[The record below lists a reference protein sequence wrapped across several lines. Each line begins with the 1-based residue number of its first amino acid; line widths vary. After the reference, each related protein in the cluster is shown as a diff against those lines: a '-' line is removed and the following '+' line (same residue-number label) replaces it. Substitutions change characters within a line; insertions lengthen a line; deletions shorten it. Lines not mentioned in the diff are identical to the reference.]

1 VSSYT
6 LGAAV
11 PPTSNP
17 VDIYRDLKRAVE
29 LSDAH
34 NHKIQEQKASLTKLT
49 IQWEKRG
56 DISTSDKE
64 DILWLVNKSPDF
76 SRWRPL
82 IYVIPRS
89 FSIDGR
95 IKAVPTSK
103 CAGLGPEYI
112 IEDLKESEFEI
123 IEP

>member
-1 VSSYT
+1 MLARCIDT
-6 LGAAV
+6 LYV
-11 PPTSNP
+11 IHHKVVT
-17 VDIYRDLKRAVE
+17 VIYGQ
-29 LSDAH
+29 
-34 NHKIQEQKASLTKLT
+34 I
-49 IQWEKRG
+49 
-56 DISTSDKE
+56 
-64 DILWLVNKSPDF
+64 
-76 SRWRPL
+76 L